1 MKMDRWTAKQTKVLV
16 TVWRENCKKLE
27 SLKQHSAWM
36 QIKEKIDKLGNPKRL
51 IQIKQNQ
58 RIRKTPTKFQ
68 KTIIKK
74 LDDVQ
79 VLVHILMF
87 LIPGRRDLV
96 NPFAT

>member
-51 IQIKQNQ
+51 IQIK
-58 RIRKTPTKFQ
+58 TKS
-68 KTIIKK
+68 TNKK
-74 LDDVQ
+74 DAYKVSKDNNKK
-79 VLVHILMF
+79 I
-87 LIPGRRDLV
+87 G
-96 NPFAT
+96 